1 MKTFLIATLIIV
13 VSLYLIVCGIL
24 YFFQERFIFFP
35 QKLDKNYLFQFDEK
49 FEERNI
55 RTADGILLSGLLFK
69 APNSR
74 GLIFYLH
81 GNAGSLS
88 SWGEVAATYTD
99 LNYDVFLL
107 DYRGYGKSEGVIN
120 SQEQFYEDIQ
130 TAYQELKKEYRKIKS
145 SCWVIPS
152 APDLPPEWLR

>member
-1 MKTFLIATLIIV
+1 MKTFLIAALIILL
-13 VSLYLIVCGIL
+13 SLYLLICGIL
-24 YFFQERFIFFP
+24 YVFQERFIFFP
-35 QKLDKNYLFQFDEK
+35 QKLNKDYPFQFDQK
-49 FEERNI
+49 FEERSV

-69 APNSR
+69 VPNSR

-130 TAYQELKKEYRKIKS
+130 AAYDDLKR
-145 SCWVIPS
+145 
-152 APDLPPEWLR
+152 